1 LWKLNITPYDSLST
15 ISGIDVGHQLTK
27 AIQNGYRMEKPNYA
41 PNAFGEIMTDCWKT
55 DPKTRPT
62 FNQLVGTICSELESS
77 VGTNY
82 LNFNNPYETIK
93 PSYVKFNEEKNDTAI
108 TTHLFGL
115 AELLSEKSQ
124 LNSKLQC
131 NSQTKEN
138 EVRYSLF
145 PQRF

>member
-1 LWKLNITPYDSLST
+1 MNITPYDSLSI
-15 ISGIDVGHQLTK
+15 ISGIDVGHQLTR

-93 PSYVKFNEEKNDTAI
+93 PSYVKFNEEKNDT
-108 TTHLFGL
+108 TTDLFGL
-115 AELLSEKSQ
+115 AELLNEKSQ
-124 LNSKLQC
+124 LNGKLQC
-131 NSQTKEN
+131 N
-138 EVRYSLF
+138 F
-145 PQRF
+145 